1 MRVQYIVYTY
11 NLQNIT
17 ETDHEKGYRQSNNAL
32 AEWFM
37 ANTDNPPTTATIV
50 RNAMLNY
57 LLQFQ

>member
-1 MRVQYIVYTY
+1 MSMQYIVYTH

-17 ETDHEKGYRQSNNAL
+17 ETDHEKEYNSAL

-37 ANTDNPPTTATIV
+37 ANTDNPPTTATIL
-50 RNAMLNY
+50 RNAMLNC